1 MCDYVIEVPG
11 WDSANALSEA
21 ILIWFWVIFSLLVC
35 ACLCI
40 MLNLL
45 QRLAANL
52 LTGWDVDRDGKL
64 ELQEILY
71 APLDDLL
78 DDLYDDPF
86 DGPP

>member
-1 MCDYVIEVPG
+1 MC
-11 WDSANALSEA
+11 
-21 ILIWFWVIFSLLVC
+21 F
-35 ACLCI
+35 CLGI
-40 MLNLL
+40 VWNLL
-45 QRLAANL
+45 MRLAANL